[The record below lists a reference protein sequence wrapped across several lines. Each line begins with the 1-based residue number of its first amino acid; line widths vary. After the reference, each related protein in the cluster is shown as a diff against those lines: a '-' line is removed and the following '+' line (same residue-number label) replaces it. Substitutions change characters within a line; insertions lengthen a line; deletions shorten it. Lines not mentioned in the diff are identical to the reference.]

1 MNHTEFIQALRS
13 KRTLY
18 AYVAINAD
26 CGIHIKQSKAEWLK
40 IAKGLHLDSYDVVMT
55 DTSIYIN

>member
-1 MNHTEFIQALRS
+1 MKHLEFIQALRS

-26 CGIHIKQSKAEWLK
+26 CGIHIKQSKSEWLA
-40 IAKGLHLDSYDVVMT
+40 IAKQLQLDSYDVVMT
-55 DTSIYIN
+55 DTTIYIN